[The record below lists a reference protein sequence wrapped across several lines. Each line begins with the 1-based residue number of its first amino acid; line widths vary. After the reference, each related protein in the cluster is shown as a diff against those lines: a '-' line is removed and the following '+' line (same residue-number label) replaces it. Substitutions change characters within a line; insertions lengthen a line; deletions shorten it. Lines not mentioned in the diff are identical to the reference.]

1 MANVSEKDYFPISVL
16 LYSAKLVIFCEIAE
30 SLGFQRNHN
39 LKVAVLFYESLC
51 QKWNLN

>member
-30 SLGFQRNHN
+30 PGISEKLL
-39 LKVAVLFYESLC
+39 LKSGSPVL
-51 QKWNLN
+51 